1 MDSTL
6 LEKTFSVWK
15 MQYEYNQTDFYKYLF
30 LPTKRLY
37 KFNKILVKS
46 VCKNKGNLEGEK
58 RRFNFLLCAQMLFY
72 RNTILHLLTIKRT
85 ICIFFLLFCVPFLPQ
100 LVMGRYANLVVF
112 VVQFLC
118 TNYHSIILK
127 RKENVEFFLVCP
139 SMI

>member
-1 MDSTL
+1 
-6 LEKTFSVWK
+6 

-85 ICIFFLLFCVPFLPQ
+85 ICIFFFFSVSLFFTTT
-100 LVMGRYANLVVF
+100 RYGSLRKFGCIRSSIF
-112 VVQFLC
+112 VHKLSFHHFK
-118 TNYHSIILK
+118 TK
-127 RKENVEFFLVCP
+127 RKCRIFL
-139 SMI
+139 SLS